1 MRFRRPIFTL
11 TKPRSYAILL
21 LAAIL
26 LLYSFLLEILS
37 YETTAPL
44 AVGEM
49 ERHQAFIDSM
59 IGAQKKRN
67 NIIHPFNPNYLTDY
81 RAYVLGIEKNTID
94 RLFAFRKSGKFIN
107 SAAEFKRITQMEDSL
122 FEAIKPFLKFP
133 NFTKYKKEKVFKNLK
148 KDINEVE
155 EFDFLKVKGIGKV
168 LSSRIVKYRK
178 YIKGFSTLDQLYEV
192 YGWDSLVVDNVKN
205 HFEIQ
210 KLPELKKIKIA
221 EASLYDLSRIPYIN
235 KEEST
240 EIIKL
245 RTRQKKIILEDLFH
259 ITGFDSLK
267 ISRISLYLYWFFL
280 LC

>member
-26 LLYSFLLEILS
+26 LLYSFLLETLS

-81 RAYVLGIEKNTID
+81 RAYVLGIDKNTID

-122 FEAIKPFLKFP
+122 FESIKPFLKFP

-192 YGWDSLVVDNVKN
+192 YGLDSLVVDNVKN

-210 KLPELKKIKIA
+210 KLPELKKIKIS

-267 ISRISLYLYWFFL
+267 ISRISLYLY
-280 LC
+280 

>member
-26 LLYSFLLEILS
+26 LLYSFLLETLS

-122 FEAIKPFLKFP
+122 FESIKPFLKFP

-192 YGWDSLVVDNVKN
+192 YGLDSLVVDNVKN

-210 KLPELKKIKIA
+210 KLPELKKIKIS

-245 RTRQKKIILEDLFH
+245 RTQQKKIIIEDLFH

-267 ISRISLYLYWFFL
+267 ISRISLYLY
-280 LC
+280 

>member
-81 RAYVLGIEKNTID
+81 RAYVLGIEKNTVD

-192 YGWDSLVVDNVKN
+192 YGLDSLVVDNVKN

-210 KLPELKKIKIA
+210 KLPELKKIKIS
-221 EASLYDLSRIPYIN
+221 EASLYDLSRVPYIN

-267 ISRISLYLYWFFL
+267 ISRISLYLY
-280 LC
+280 

>member
-122 FEAIKPFLKFP
+122 FEAIKSFLKFP

-192 YGWDSLVVDNVKN
+192 YGLDSLVVDNVKN

-210 KLPELKKIKIA
+210 KLPELKKIKIS
-221 EASLYDLSRIPYIN
+221 EASLYDLSLVPYIN

-267 ISRISLYLYWFFL
+267 ISRISLYLY
-280 LC
+280 

>member
-122 FEAIKPFLKFP
+122 FESIKPFLKFP

-192 YGWDSLVVDNVKN
+192 YGLDSLVVDNVKN

-235 KEEST
+235 REEST

-245 RTRQKKIILEDLFH
+245 RIRQKKIILEDLFH

-267 ISRISLYLYWFFL
+267 ISRISLYLY
-280 LC
+280 

>member
-122 FEAIKPFLKFP
+122 FEAIKSFLKFP

-192 YGWDSLVVDNVKN
+192 YGLDSLVVDNVKN

-210 KLPELKKIKIA
+210 KLPDLKKIKISD
-221 EASLYDLSRIPYIN
+221 ASLYHSSRIPYIN

-267 ISRISLYLYWFFL
+267 ISRISLYLY
-280 LC
+280 

>member
-1 MRFRRPIFTL
+1 MRFRRPIFTQ

-81 RAYVLGIEKNTID
+81 RAYVLGIDKNTID
-94 RLFAFRKSGKFIN
+94 RLFSFRKSGKFIN

-122 FEAIKPFLKFP
+122 FESIKPFLKFP
-133 NFTKYKKEKVFKNLK
+133 NFTKYKKEKVFKVLK

-192 YGWDSLVVDNVKN
+192 YGLDSLVVDNVKN

-210 KLPELKKIKIA
+210 KLPELKKIKIS
-221 EASLYDLSRIPYIN
+221 EASLYDLSRVPYIN

-267 ISRISLYLYWFFL
+267 ISRISLYLY
-280 LC
+280 

>member
-1 MRFRRPIFTL
+1 MRFRRPIFNL

-26 LLYSFLLEILS
+26 LLYSFLLETLS

-122 FEAIKPFLKFP
+122 FESIKPFLKFP

-192 YGWDSLVVDNVKN
+192 YGLDSLVVDNVKN

-210 KLPELKKIKIA
+210 KLPELKKIKIS
-221 EASLYDLSRIPYIN
+221 EASLYDLSRVPYIN

-267 ISRISLYLYWFFL
+267 ISRISLYLY
-280 LC
+280 

>member
-26 LLYSFLLEILS
+26 LLYSFLLETLS

-67 NIIHPFNPNYLTDY
+67 NIIDPFNPNYLTDY
-81 RAYVLGIEKNTID
+81 HAYVLGIEKNTID

-122 FEAIKPFLKFP
+122 FEVIKPFLKFH
-133 NFTKYKKEKVFKNLK
+133 NFTKYRKEKVFKISK

-155 EFDFLKVKGIGKV
+155 EYDFLKVKGIGKV

-192 YGWDSLVVDNVKN
+192 YGLDSLVVDNVKN

-210 KLPELKKIKIA
+210 KLPELKKIKIS

-267 ISRISLYLYWFFL
+267 ISRISLYLY
-280 LC
+280 

>member
-1 MRFRRPIFTL
+1 MRFRRPIFTQ

-81 RAYVLGIEKNTID
+81 RAYVLGIDKNTID
-94 RLFAFRKSGKFIN
+94 RLFSFRKSGKFIN

-155 EFDFLKVKGIGKV
+155 EYDFLKVKGIGKV

-192 YGWDSLVVDNVKN
+192 YGLDSLVVDNVKN

-210 KLPELKKIKIA
+210 KLPELKKIKIS
-221 EASLYDLSRIPYIN
+221 EASLYDLSRVPYIN

-267 ISRISLYLYWFFL
+267 ISRISLYLY
-280 LC
+280 

>member
-192 YGWDSLVVDNVKN
+192 YGLDSLVVDNVKN

-210 KLPELKKIKIA
+210 KLPELKKIKIS
-221 EASLYDLSRIPYIN
+221 EASLYDLSLVPYIN

-267 ISRISLYLYWFFL
+267 ISRISLYLY
-280 LC
+280 

>member
-26 LLYSFLLEILS
+26 LLYSFLLETLS

-67 NIIHPFNPNYLTDY
+67 NIIHPFNPNYLTY
-81 RAYVLGIEKNTID
+81 YHAYVLGIEKNTID

-192 YGWDSLVVDNVKN
+192 YGLDSLAVDNVKN

-210 KLPELKKIKIA
+210 KHPELKKIKIS

-235 KEEST
+235 REEST

-267 ISRISLYLYWFFL
+267 ISRISLYLY
-280 LC
+280 

>member
-192 YGWDSLVVDNVKN
+192 YGLDSLVVDNVKN

-210 KLPELKKIKIA
+210 KLPELKKIKIS

-267 ISRISLYLYWFFL
+267 ISRISLYLY
-280 LC
+280 

>member
-81 RAYVLGIEKNTID
+81 RAYVLGIEKNTVD

-122 FEAIKPFLKFP
+122 FESIKPFLKFP

-192 YGWDSLVVDNVKN
+192 YGLDSLVVDNVKN

-210 KLPELKKIKIA
+210 KLSEQKKIKIA

-245 RTRQKKIILEDLFH
+245 RTQQKKIIIEDLFH

-267 ISRISLYLYWFFL
+267 ISRISLYLY
-280 LC
+280 

>member
-1 MRFRRPIFTL
+1 
-11 TKPRSYAILL
+11 
-21 LAAIL
+21 
-26 LLYSFLLEILS
+26 
-37 YETTAPL
+37 
-44 AVGEM
+44 M

-192 YGWDSLVVDNVKN
+192 YGLDSLVVDNVKN

-210 KLPELKKIKIA
+210 KLPELKKIKIS

-235 KEEST
+235 REEST

-267 ISRISLYLYWFFL
+267 ISRISLYLY
-280 LC
+280 

>member
-192 YGWDSLVVDNVKN
+192 YGLDSLVVDNVKN

-210 KLPELKKIKIA
+210 KLPELKKIKIS
-221 EASLYDLSRIPYIN
+221 EASLYDLSRVPYIN

-267 ISRISLYLYWFFL
+267 ISRISLYLY
-280 LC
+280 

>member
-26 LLYSFLLEILS
+26 LLYSFLLETLS

-192 YGWDSLVVDNVKN
+192 YGLDSLAVDNVKN

-210 KLPELKKIKIA
+210 KLPELKKIKIS

-235 KEEST
+235 REEST

-267 ISRISLYLYWFFL
+267 ISRISLYLY
-280 LC
+280 

>member
-26 LLYSFLLEILS
+26 LLYSFLLETLS

-81 RAYVLGIEKNTID
+81 HAYVLGIEKNTID

-122 FEAIKPFLKFP
+122 FESIKPFLKFP

-192 YGWDSLVVDNVKN
+192 YGLDSLVVDNVKN

-210 KLPELKKIKIA
+210 KLPELKKIKIS

-267 ISRISLYLYWFFL
+267 ISRISLYLY
-280 LC
+280 

>member
-81 RAYVLGIEKNTID
+81 CAYVLGIDKNTID
-94 RLFAFRKSGKFIN
+94 RLFSFRKSGKFIN

-192 YGWDSLVVDNVKN
+192 YGLDSLVVDNVKN

-210 KLPELKKIKIA
+210 KLPELKKIKIS
-221 EASLYDLSRIPYIN
+221 EASLYDLSRVPYIN

-267 ISRISLYLYWFFL
+267 ISRISLYLY
-280 LC
+280 

>member
-26 LLYSFLLEILS
+26 LLYSFLLETLS

-192 YGWDSLVVDNVKN
+192 YGLDSLVVDNVKN

-267 ISRISLYLYWFFL
+267 ISRISLYLY
-280 LC
+280 

>member
-1 MRFRRPIFTL
+1 MRFRRPIFTQ

-81 RAYVLGIEKNTID
+81 RAYVLGIDKNTID
-94 RLFAFRKSGKFIN
+94 RLFSFRKSGKFIN

-122 FEAIKPFLKFP
+122 FESIKPFLKFP

-192 YGWDSLVVDNVKN
+192 YGLDSLVVDNVKN

-210 KLPELKKIKIA
+210 KLSEQKKIKIA

-235 KEEST
+235 REEST

-245 RTRQKKIILEDLFH
+245 RTQQKKIIIEDLFH

-267 ISRISLYLYWFFL
+267 ISRISLYLY
-280 LC
+280 

>member
-122 FEAIKPFLKFP
+122 FESIKPFLKFP

-192 YGWDSLVVDNVKN
+192 YGLDSLVVDNVKN

-210 KLPELKKIKIA
+210 KLPELKKIKIS
-221 EASLYDLSRIPYIN
+221 EASLYDLSRVPYIN

-267 ISRISLYLYWFFL
+267 ISRISLYLY
-280 LC
+280 

>member
-26 LLYSFLLEILS
+26 LLYSFLLETLS

-192 YGWDSLVVDNVKN
+192 YGLDSLVVDNVKN

-210 KLPELKKIKIA
+210 KLPELKKIKIS

-267 ISRISLYLYWFFL
+267 ISRISLYLY
-280 LC
+280 

>member
-26 LLYSFLLEILS
+26 LLYSFLLETLS

-122 FEAIKPFLKFP
+122 FESIKPFLKFP

-192 YGWDSLVVDNVKN
+192 YGLDSLVVDNVKN

-210 KLPELKKIKIA
+210 KLPELKKIKIS

-267 ISRISLYLYWFFL
+267 ISRISLYLY
-280 LC
+280 

>member
-26 LLYSFLLEILS
+26 LLYSFLLETLS

-81 RAYVLGIEKNTID
+81 RAYVLGIDKNTID

-122 FEAIKPFLKFP
+122 FEVIKPFLKFH
-133 NFTKYKKEKVFKNLK
+133 NFTKYRKEKVFKISK

-155 EFDFLKVKGIGKV
+155 EYDFLKVKGIGKV

-178 YIKGFSTLDQLYEV
+178 FIKGFSTLDQLYEV
-192 YGWDSLVVDNVKN
+192 YGLDSLVVDNVKN

-210 KLPELKKIKIA
+210 KLPELKKIKIS

-267 ISRISLYLYWFFL
+267 ISRISLYLY
-280 LC
+280 

>member
-1 MRFRRPIFTL
+1 MIF
-11 TKPRSYAILL
+11 
-21 LAAIL
+21 
-26 LLYSFLLEILS
+26 
-37 YETTAPL
+37 
-44 AVGEM
+44 
-49 ERHQAFIDSM
+49 
-59 IGAQKKRN
+59 AQKNNN
-67 NIIHPFNPNYLTDY
+67 NIIYPFNPNYLTDY
-81 RAYVLGIEKNTID
+81 RAYVLGIDDNTID

-122 FEAIKPFLKFP
+122 FEAIKPFFKFP
-133 NFTKYKKEKVFKNLK
+133 NFTKYKKEKVFKILK

-155 EFDFLKVKGIGKV
+155 EYDFLKVKGIGKV
-168 LSSRIVKYRK
+168 FSSRIVKYRRF
-178 YIKGFSTLDQLYEV
+178 IKGLSTLDQLYEV
-192 YGWDSLVVDNVKN
+192 YGLDSLVVDNVKN

-245 RTRQKKIILEDLFH
+245 RTRQKKIIIEDLFH

-267 ISRISLYLYWFFL
+267 ISRISLYLY
-280 LC
+280 

>member
-26 LLYSFLLEILS
+26 LLYSFLLETLS

-178 YIKGFSTLDQLYEV
+178 YIQGFSTLDQLYEV
-192 YGWDSLVVDNVKN
+192 YGLDSLVVDNVKN

-210 KLPELKKIKIA
+210 KLPELKKIKIS

-267 ISRISLYLYWFFL
+267 ISRISLYLY
-280 LC
+280 

>member
-192 YGWDSLVVDNVKN
+192 YGLDSLVVDNVKN

-235 KEEST
+235 REEST

-245 RTRQKKIILEDLFH
+245 RIRQKKIIIEDLFH

-267 ISRISLYLYWFFL
+267 ISRISLYLY
-280 LC
+280 

>member
-26 LLYSFLLEILS
+26 LLYSFLLETLS

-122 FEAIKPFLKFP
+122 FESIKPFLKFP

-192 YGWDSLVVDNVKN
+192 YGLDSLAVDNVKN

-210 KLPELKKIKIA
+210 KLPELKKIKIS

-235 KEEST
+235 REEST

-267 ISRISLYLYWFFL
+267 ISRISLYLY
-280 LC
+280 

>member
-26 LLYSFLLEILS
+26 LLYSFLLETLS

-192 YGWDSLVVDNVKN
+192 YGLDSLVVDNVKN

-210 KLPELKKIKIA
+210 KLPELKKIKIS

-235 KEEST
+235 REEST

-267 ISRISLYLYWFFL
+267 ISRISLYLY
-280 LC
+280 